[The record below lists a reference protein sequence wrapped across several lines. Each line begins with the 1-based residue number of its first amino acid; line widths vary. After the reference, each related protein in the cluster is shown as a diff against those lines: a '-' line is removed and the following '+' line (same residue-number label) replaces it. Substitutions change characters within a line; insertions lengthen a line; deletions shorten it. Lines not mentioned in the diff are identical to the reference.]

1 MTDGRDSALNR
12 GFDYHERV
20 VAKAA
25 GLMLLEYLARRYSHS
40 SREEWQERIRAGRV
54 ILDGAPATLETIL
67 RAGQTLVWR
76 RPGWVEPSAPVSFAI
91 LYRDDSLLVVAK
103 PTGLPIL
110 PGAGFLQNTLLFLVR
125 RRFPEAN
132 PVHRLDRGT
141 SGLVLFARNK
151 AARSRLAA
159 AWRRGEIRKIYRALV
174 LGSPARNEFAIDV
187 PIGPVPCPSLG
198 LHRSETIG
206 NVFAASPLGKP
217 AHSEVRVL
225 ERRAGTGLL
234 EITTRTGR
242 PHQVRIHLAAAGH
255 PLVGEPFYGEGGLP
269 AIGSSR
275 APRAR
280 PPLPGDPG
288 FLLHAEHVIFPHPES
303 GERLEVSCHP
313 PPALRSRRLV

>member
-25 GLMLLEYLARRYSHS
+25 GLTFLEYLARSYGHS
-40 SREEWQERIRAGRV
+40 SREEWQERIQAGRV
-54 ILDGAPATLETIL
+54 ILDGARAALETIL

-76 RPGWVEPSAPVSFAI
+76 RPGWVEPSTPVSFAI
-91 LYRDDSLLVVAK
+91 LYKDDSLLVVAK
-103 PTGLPIL
+103 PPGLPVL
-110 PGAGFLQNTLLFLVR
+110 PAGGFLQNTLLFLVR
-125 RRFPEAN
+125 RRFPEAS

-141 SGLVLFARNK
+141 SGLALFARSK
-151 AARSRLAA
+151 AARSRFPA
-159 AWRRGEIRKIYRALV
+159 AWRRGEIRKVYRALAR
-174 LGSPARNEFAIDV
+174 GSPARNEFAIGV

-198 LHRSETIG
+198 LHRSGTSG

-217 AHSEVRVL
+217 AQSEVRVL
-225 ERRAGTGLL
+225 ERRAGTALL

-269 AIGSSR
+269 AIGSRES
-275 APRAR
+275 PRVR

-288 FLLHAEHVIFPHPES
+288 FLLHAESVIFPHPET
-303 GERLEVSCHP
+303 GERIEVSCLP